1 MNVAFHPDVYKQLQ
15 QLPRQVF
22 STALHAII
30 ALPHNPR
37 PAGVKKL
44 VGSRSDWRVRIGEYR
59 IIYEID
65 DTAKT
70 ITVLQV
76 EHRRDAYR

>member
-1 MNVAFHPDVYKQLQ
+1 MNVTFHPDVHKQLQ
-15 QLPRQVF
+15 VF
-22 STALHAII
+22 LAALHSII
-30 ALPHNPR
+30 ALTHNPR
-37 PAGVKKL
+37 PVGVTKL
-44 VGSRSDWRVRIGEYR
+44 VGSRNDWRIHIGEYR

-76 EHRRDAYR
+76 EHRRNAYR